1 MEVNVD
7 YKTTNKILILRIYI
21 YFRKI
26 DLFFNLLMNHFGIL
40 LYKGLKW
47 RLKQWKERVQQYGSE
62 LLAFSFW
69 LLRIPWSRPRF
80 VRFNSWKCLKIH

>member
-47 RLKQWKERVQQYGSE
+47 RLKQ
-62 LLAFSFW
+62 
-69 LLRIPWSRPRF
+69 
-80 VRFNSWKCLKIH
+80 